1 MLVQPR
7 KQTVKSPN
15 KQKGRSPKK
24 QLSSEDTPA
33 AEVEIEFSSE
43 KQCVEPPT
51 QQQSGGED
59 YEISNKDSPSA
70 PQGLSGSGCSA
81 SHAHNTTPDENA
93 RTVASQIN
101 PLECTSVRAPP
112 EGTQTKE
119 SASKNKEL
127 FEHFDDVHSNEN
139 LDVPAIRTEL
149 MTQPRAAAKPSEC
162 HVSVSGQSN
171 MSSENDVPSN
181 EELVGSSQSLAQNED
196 SAKTTSLSGASTQ
209 SFETQSQAEAAS
221 PSPEYEVIIACLG
234 SQIATPA
241 CALVQTFF

>member
-7 KQTVKSPN
+7 KQTVQSPN

-51 QQQSGGED
+51 QQHSGGED

-70 PQGLSGSGCSA
+70 PEGLNGSGCSA
-81 SHAHNTTPDENA
+81 SHAHNTTPDTSSRQSANSCSECQVSDENA

-119 SASKNKEL
+119 SASKNEEL
-127 FEHFDDVHSNEN
+127 FEHFDDVHSNES

-181 EELVGSSQSLAQNED
+181 E
-196 SAKTTSLSGASTQ
+196 K
-209 SFETQSQAEAAS
+209 
-221 PSPEYEVIIACLG
+221 
-234 SQIATPA
+234 
-241 CALVQTFF
+241 